1 MSEVEIECFEMYADG
16 MDPDNIAQILR
27 LDSDIVRTVIKK
39 MLESYCQ
46 NEFSG

>member
-16 MDPDNIAQILR
+16 KDPDIIAQILC

-39 MLESYCQ
+39 MLESYCH